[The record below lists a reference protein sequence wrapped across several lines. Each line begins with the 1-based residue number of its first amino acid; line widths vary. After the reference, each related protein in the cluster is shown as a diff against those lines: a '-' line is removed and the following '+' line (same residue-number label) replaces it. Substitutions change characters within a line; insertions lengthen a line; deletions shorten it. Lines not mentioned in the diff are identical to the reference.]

1 MNCQFLLKE
10 NLLIRSF
17 GIKYIDVQK
26 VLLYNKQLCERNCY
40 SFQSSHSG
48 RFLKG
53 PKVLNTIFLH

>member
-10 NLLIRSF
+10 KLLIKSF

-26 VLLYNKQLCERNCY
+26 VLLYNKQLCEGNCY
-40 SFQSSHSG
+40 SFQSLNSG